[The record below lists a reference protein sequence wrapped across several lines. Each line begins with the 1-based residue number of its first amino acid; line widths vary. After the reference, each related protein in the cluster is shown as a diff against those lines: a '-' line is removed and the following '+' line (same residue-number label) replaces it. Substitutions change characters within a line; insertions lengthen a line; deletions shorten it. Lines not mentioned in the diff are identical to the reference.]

1 MRYLHYNIKFAEN
14 FGRMASLED
23 VEENLAVSVRRLIVM
38 YDELKMRN
46 DELTQKLKSLE
57 SQLSETEEKLKDCR
71 KELQDTRYAKATQVS
86 EQEARKM
93 YNRMLKLE
101 REIEKCVSLLN
112 E

>member
-1 MRYLHYNIKFAEN
+1 
-14 FGRMASLED
+14 MASLED

-93 YNRMLKLE
+93 HNRMLKLE

>member
-1 MRYLHYNIKFAEN
+1 MRYLCYNVKFAEN

-23 VEENLAVSVRRLIVM
+23 VEENLADSVRRLIVN
-38 YDELKMRN
+38 YDELKAQN
-46 DELTQKLKSLE
+46 NELIQKIESLE
-57 SQLSETEEKLKDCR
+57 SRLSETEEKLKDCR
-71 KELQDTRYAKATQVS
+71 KELQDTRYAKAMQVS

-93 YNRMLKLE
+93 HNRMLKLE